1 MSEAS
6 GDEDPVSPV
15 APSGPQSLPSMRGP
29 QSRASMQD
37 ARALEKAH
45 SNTRDVDPP
54 TALIVSTNAEVAAA
68 TGNFGITYF
77 NVGEPAKGS
86 PLEEHHIDWI
96 RRNPGQILVGSEV
109 SESMEAGIQRTTVEG
124 RKAGKAGDGIEVKTR
139 YRYLTLRMDL
149 EKTATMIA
157 VRERSATAIRKLF
170 AEHHLHGLY
179 TQNGVRRESR
189 SKILVAKIEL
199 ARPVAFFRKALIV
212 MGLHWHNMCA
222 KRASGF
228 SKPHV
233 DFLVYL
239 YKKIVELEV
248 DVLCADANMGMLALV
263 STLRSRG
270 VCVDVGAWF
279 PWQLATGERA
289 MDSCTILFINKPGVY
304 ELDKSRGSQHSDDRS
319 GLFCTDLPIVDL
331 QATTELQARLP
342 VLHGLALRN
351 TNAGNVFQG
360 GFAVLPN
367 LNYGY
372 GKNTTPTFQRNLSS
386 SARL

>member
-15 APSGPQSLPSMRGP
+15 APSGPQSLPGKRGP

-109 SESMEAGIQRTTVEG
+109 SESMEAGIQRPTVEG
-124 RKAGKAGDGIEVKTR
+124 RKGAEAEDGIEVKTR

-149 EKTATMIA
+149 EKGATMIA

-170 AEHHLHGLY
+170 A
-179 TQNGVRRESR
+179 
-189 SKILVAKIEL
+189 
-199 ARPVAFFRKALIV
+199 
-212 MGLHWHNMCA
+212 
-222 KRASGF
+222 
-228 SKPHV
+228 
-233 DFLVYL
+233 
-239 YKKIVELEV
+239 
-248 DVLCADANMGMLALV
+248 
-263 STLRSRG
+263 
-270 VCVDVGAWF
+270 
-279 PWQLATGERA
+279 
-289 MDSCTILFINKPGVY
+289 
-304 ELDKSRGSQHSDDRS
+304 
-319 GLFCTDLPIVDL
+319 
-331 QATTELQARLP
+331 
-342 VLHGLALRN
+342 
-351 TNAGNVFQG
+351 
-360 GFAVLPN
+360 
-367 LNYGY
+367 
-372 GKNTTPTFQRNLSS
+372 
-386 SARL
+386 